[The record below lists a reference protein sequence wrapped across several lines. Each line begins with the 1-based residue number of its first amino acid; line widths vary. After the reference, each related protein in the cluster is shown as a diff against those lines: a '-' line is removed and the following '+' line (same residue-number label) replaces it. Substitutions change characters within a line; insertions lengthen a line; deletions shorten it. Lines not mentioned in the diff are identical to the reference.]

1 MPIRIVSADGTKVTA
16 IAEPPRASSWSTRL
30 STRGPGPDLGGA
42 CLPEQNVAVLGSTS
56 FVAEGHELVAI
67 GVDGSR
73 RAIHRATNPPRV
85 TRAMRDGL
93 AGLRVA
99 MDSTRPAAEQIGGV
113 GDPLPSAWMQIVPD
127 PTGRLWLRVAECF
140 RHPDPRVWEIIDTSG
155 TLVARVEI
163 PRSSR
168 LIAVRGDRA
177 LIVRSDSL
185 GVEHV
190 ESFRVGRN

>member
-1 MPIRIVSADGTKVTA
+1 
-16 IAEPPRASSWSTRL
+16 
-30 STRGPGPDLGGA
+30 
-42 CLPEQNVAVLGSTS
+42 
-56 FVAEGHELVAI
+56 
-67 GVDGSR
+67 
-73 RAIHRATNPPRV
+73 
-85 TRAMRDGL
+85 
-93 AGLRVA
+93 